1 MSFSTALSGLAANNT
16 ALDVVGNNLAN
27 LNTTGF
33 KADAIQFKDV
43 LGETSGSTEIGAGV
57 ATSGTSKE
65 FTQGSI
71 EPTAGALD
79 AAIEGNGV
87 FVLKN
92 SSGSTLYTRA
102 GSFKFDGTGT
112 LVTSTGEKVQ
122 GWTAVN
128 GVLNDNGNIGDI
140 SSTAIASQPPVA
152 TTQMT
157 LTANLDAS
165 AADGTVF
172 STPLQVFDSLGVSHV
187 LTYTFT
193 KTGSNAWTYDVSI
206 PGEDITG
213 GTPGTPKS
221 LANGTLKFDSAGNLT
236 TPLPAAPVNVKTTTG
251 LVSGATD
258 LNTTWSLYAPD
269 GTSLVT
275 QFAQTSAASATSQ
288 DGIQAAQLTGIQ
300 LGDNGTLMATFS
312 SGKQIAIAQ
321 VALAA
326 IGNPD
331 SLVSVGNNNFQVG
344 TNTLTPTVG
353 LPNTGNRGNIL
364 GGSLESSN
372 VDLAKEFTNLIIYQ
386 RGYQANAKVITTQ
399 DQIDQVLLNIKQ

>member
-43 LGETSGSTEIGAGV
+43 LGATSGSTEIGAGV
-57 ATSGTSKE
+57 ATSGTSLD

-71 EPTAGALD
+71 EPTSGALD

-112 LVTSTGEKVQ
+112 LVTSTGEDVQ

-140 SSTAIASQPPVA
+140 SSAAIASQPPIT

-157 LTANLDAS
+157 MTANLDAS
-165 AADGTVF
+165 ASNGTVF
-172 STPLQVFDSLGVSHV
+172 SSPLQVIDSLGVTHV
-187 LTYTFT
+187 LTYTYT
-193 KTGSNAWTYDVSI
+193 KTGSNAWSYAVSI
-206 PGEDITG
+206 PGEDVTG

-221 LANGTLKFDSAGNLT
+221 LATGTLTFDSTGNLL
-236 TPLPAAPVNVKTTTG
+236 TPLPTAPVNVKTTTG
-251 LVSGATD
+251 LVSGANN
-258 LNTTWSLYAPD
+258 LNTTWSLYTPT
-269 GTSLVT
+269 GESLIT

-288 DGIQAAQLTGIQ
+288 DGVQAAQLTGIT
-300 LGDNGTLMATFS
+300 LGDGGTLMATFS
-312 SGKQIAIAQ
+312 SGKQIPIAQ

-331 SLVSVGNNNFQVG
+331 SLVSVGDNNYQLG